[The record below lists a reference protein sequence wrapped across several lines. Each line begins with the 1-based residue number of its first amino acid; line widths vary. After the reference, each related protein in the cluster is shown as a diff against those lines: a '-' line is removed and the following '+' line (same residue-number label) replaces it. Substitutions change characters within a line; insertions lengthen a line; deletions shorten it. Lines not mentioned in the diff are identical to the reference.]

1 MAGGAPSVTAA
12 QSYALMD
19 LAALAR
25 DDAAALAWLRAPD
38 RRGSDWRDALPP
50 DSPFRRAFADFLE
63 RYGHR
68 AVYETYLRHPRWREA
83 PDYLLDSVLNLIGA
97 DLAALRAPGGRR
109 ACGLADAER
118 GAAALEAAAGAVAD
132 RRRAVGLPPARGRA
146 QRAGRLRR
154 RRQALRAGAG
164 RTLRRPRRP
173 GRARRCVPPERRG
186 IAGPGRRRAAGGGG
200 GPARRVAQDT
210 AATMGGRGRPG
221 RGGGKRRRRAGRPLR
236 AARRGC
242 RNRSRRRQLA
252 RHAGGG
258 WPCARPRIRGPR
270 SGAGL
275 AMPAGAVL
283 VAPSTDPAWTPLF
296 LRASA
301 LVMEAGG
308 YLSHGAIVAREFGIP
323 ALASVPG
330 ILDAVADGDL
340 LDVDAG
346 AGRVSRVAATAKR
359 DLA

>member
-1 MAGGAPSVTAA
+1 MVEESDGGA
-12 QSYALMD
+12 
-19 LAALAR
+19 LA
-25 DDAAALAWLRAPD
+25 
-38 RRGSDWRDALPP
+38 G
-50 DSPFRRAFADFLE
+50 
-63 RYGHR
+63 
-68 AVYETYLRHPRWREA
+68 
-83 PDYLLDSVLNLIGA
+83 
-97 DLAALRAPGGRR
+97 
-109 ACGLADAER
+109 
-118 GAAALEAAAGAVAD
+118 
-132 RRRAVGLPPARGRA
+132 
-146 QRAGRLRR
+146 
-154 RRQALRAGAG
+154 
-164 RTLRRPRRP
+164 
-173 GRARRCVPPERRG
+173 
-186 IAGPGRRRAAGGGG
+186 
-200 GPARRVAQDT
+200 
-210 AATMGGRGRPG
+210 
-221 RGGGKRRRRAGRPLR
+221 LR

-258 WPCARPRIRGPR
+258 RPCARPAFVARDPA
-270 SGAGL
+270 AGL